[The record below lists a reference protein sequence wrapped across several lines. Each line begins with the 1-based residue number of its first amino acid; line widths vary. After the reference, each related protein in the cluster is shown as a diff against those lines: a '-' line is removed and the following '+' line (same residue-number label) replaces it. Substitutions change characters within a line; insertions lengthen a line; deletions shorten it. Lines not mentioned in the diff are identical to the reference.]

1 MAEREHVLVVGAG
14 PSGLGTAGALAR
26 VGVPV
31 VVLERDAELGA
42 RWRRRYERLRLH
54 TVRSFSGLPGYR
66 IPRAYGRWVRKDDFA
81 AYLERYADRLGLDVR
96 LGADVRRVARD
107 GDGWLVETSDGD
119 LFASSVVVATGKY
132 GEPSLPDWPGLSS
145 YRGTLLHAADYRAGG
160 ELAGKNVLVVGLGN
174 SGAEIAAELTE
185 HAASVAVAVRT
196 PPPIVRRQ
204 MAGVPIQLL
213 GIGLSGLPAAPVDRA
228 GAMLRRVTVGNLEP
242 YGLRKAAW
250 GPFAARRPP
259 VIDVGFLAALRA
271 RKLRIVPAVG
281 ELTEAGVVLV
291 NGDEEE
297 FDAIV
302 AATGYATSL
311 AELVDVPDALT
322 DGGHPRSLSPV
333 NGLYFVG
340 FEESIRGQLFE
351 ANREARRVAR
361 ALRRARPHP

>member
-1 MAEREHVLVVGAG
+1 MAERQSVVVVGAG
-14 PSGLGTAGALAR
+14 PSGLATAGALAR
-26 VGVPV
+26 IGVTSI
-31 VVLERDAELGA
+31 VLERDTDLGA

-54 TVRSFSGLPGYR
+54 TVRSFSGLPGHR
-66 IPRAYGRWVRKDDFA
+66 IPRRYGRWVRKDDFA
-81 AYLERYADRLGLDVR
+81 AYLEQYAERLGLDVR
-96 LGADVRRVARD
+96 LGVDVRRVAQADGGWRVETRD
-107 GDGWLVETSDGD
+107 GDLV
-119 LFASSVVVATGKY
+119 ASSVAVATGKY
-132 GEPSLPDWPGLSS
+132 GEPLLPDWPGRAA
-145 YRGTLLHAADYRAGG
+145 YRGTLLHAADYRAGE
-160 ELAGKNVLVVGLGN
+160 ELAGKHVLVVGLGN

-185 HAASVAVAVRT
+185 HAASVAVSVRT

-213 GIGLSGLPAAPVDRA
+213 GIGLSGLPPGPVDRV

-281 ELTEAGVVLV
+281 ELTEAGVVLE
-291 NGDEEE
+291 NGGEEE

-311 AELVDVPDALT
+311 ARLVDVPGALT
-322 DGGHPRSLSPV
+322 AHGHPRSLSPV
-333 NGLYFVG
+333 DGLYFVG

-351 ANREARRVAR
+351 ANREARKVAR
-361 ALRRARPHP
+361 ALRPRA